1 MLSQSWNSDPLD
13 QRYSYCVYSPPCR
26 CTYQPGTHR
35 YTRVLVA
42 PRPPCVAPPL
52 TSDGCTVHTIL
63 PRGTFRRDR
72 QMPEA
77 GRIASVA
84 VNRANHSTLENS
96 YHGKWKYF
104 GNFVGNSQTAK
115 SFLMREFLEHIF
127 EIFFYKFLFDDLEIF
142 VSFVFSFFFFVK
154 VWEIRF

>member
-1 MLSQSWNSDPLD
+1 
-13 QRYSYCVYSPPCR
+13 
-26 CTYQPGTHR
+26 
-35 YTRVLVA
+35 
-42 PRPPCVAPPL
+42 
-52 TSDGCTVHTIL
+52 
-63 PRGTFRRDR
+63 
-72 QMPEA
+72 MPEA

-142 VSFVFSFFFFVK
+142 VSFVFSFFFCESLGDRVL
-154 VWEIRF
+154 EILWNFSLGSETFSLHQNSC

>member
-35 YTRVLVA
+35 HTRVLVA

-63 PRGTFRRDR
+63 PRGTFRRVR
-72 QMPEA
+72 QMLGA

-84 VNRANHSTLENS
+84 VNRSTLENN
-96 YHGKWKYF
+96 YYGKWTSF
-104 GNFVGNSQTAK
+104 GNFLGNSQTAK
-115 SFLMREFLEHIF
+115 SFFRREFLEYIF
-127 EIFFYKFLFDDLEIF
+127 EILFQISFRRLGDFCFFCFL
-142 VSFVFSFFFFVK
+142 FFFFL
-154 VWEIRF
+154 